1 MVRMDE
7 EIKTGEK
14 SARGVYLVGFSGT
27 GKSTIARLIAEQLH
41 WPAYDLDQL
50 IAELSGMTIPLIFQR
65 EGEEGFRH
73 RESEVLQQV
82 SGQGPFVVATGGGAI
97 IRPENR
103 QFMAE
108 HGWVVCLEGRA
119 EVLHLRIQLQLKKSD
134 PDAIRPMLDAANPL
148 DQLRALKHSR
158 QTFYSLSD
166 WTVHTDRLTPEQVAA
181 EVVRAVCILEQKGSP
196 DIHE

>member
-1 MVRMDE
+1 MHE
-7 EIKTGEK
+7 EIKTGAE

-50 IAELSGMTIPLIFQR
+50 IAEQSGMTIPLIFQR

-73 RESEVLQQV
+73 RESEVLRQV
-82 SGQGPFVVATGGGAI
+82 SAQGPFVVATGGGAV

-103 QFMAE
+103 LFMAA
-108 HGWVVCLEGRA
+108 HGWIVCLEGRA
-119 EVLHLRIQLQLKKSD
+119 EVLHSRIQLQLKKAD
-134 PDAIRPMLDAANPL
+134 PDAIRPMLDAVNPL

-158 QTFYSLSD
+158 QAVYSLAD

-181 EVVRAVCILEQKGSP
+181 EVVRALCILEQSGSP
-196 DIHE
+196 NVYE